1 MYSACAA
8 ACAALEER
16 SDRTEAAPPGLEV
29 AEPEVDKLFDAMD
42 PDGSGSL
49 TLSELN
55 KQLRTKVELDAALQ
69 AGAAGEIATESTN
82 KVALRKGKA
91 ARAEGGTKLLQGFDI
106 DESSDKPV
114 AEQARAA
121 AAAARF
127 AARAPQSLARACL
140 SVALRVADSR
150 RAEQE
155 RGARGGP
162 VPRMG
167 RRRR

>member
-1 MYSACAA
+1 MRCASQIRD
-8 ACAALEER
+8 ALSKNAVRVVDLFREW
-16 SDRTEAAPPGLEV
+16 DDDGTGAVDKTEFRRGMKELGLEV

-121 AAAARF
+121 AARF
-127 AARAPQSLARACL
+127 AARAPQPL
-140 SVALRVADSR
+140 SR
-150 RAEQE
+150 
-155 RGARGGP
+155 ARG
-162 VPRMG
+162 
-167 RRRR
+167 